1 MSEHNHDQSVGL
13 PQAKLASSTAGLRA
27 ARLVSAGVI
36 MLGLVMGGLAFLHW
50 GPSPVI
56 IEWTTANELN
66 SAGYNI
72 VRGENPDTINTLINE
87 QIIPPGSDPVKGS
100 KYRYED
106 SSVQAGTTYYYS
118 LQEVDFEGNLSE
130 YGPIIATAKR
140 GGRLELTLAV
150 VLVLAGIIGLCLP
163 SIIKRIS

>member
-1 MSEHNHDQSVGL
+1 MFEHDRDQSVGL
-13 PQAKLASSTAGLRA
+13 PEAKPASQTAGLQA

-36 MLGLVMGGLAFLHW
+36 LLGLVIGRLAFLHW
-50 GPSPVI
+50 GPTPII

-100 KYRYED
+100 KYRFED
-106 SSVQAGTTYYYS
+106 SSVQAGVTYYYS
-118 LQEVDFEGNLSE
+118 LQEVDFEGNVSD
-130 YGPIIATAKR
+130 YGPIIATAKH
-140 GGRLELTLAV
+140 GGRLELTLTV
-150 VLVLAGIIGLCLP
+150 VLVMTGIIGLCLP
-163 SIIKRIS
+163 SIIKRRF